1 MKTARQAPRLIGRLS
16 LEGRIFM
23 KKTSFRSQIIRIF
36 VATMA
41 AMIILIVAINHFFL
55 GNFYTREKR
64 RILKETYNKLNE
76 LVNADE
82 EEFSSEV
89 LEMSVSDNIQV
100 LVTDSDFQI
109 MRSTSREEEEL
120 AYCLFGYFT
129 GFYRGTLTVLE
140 QTDTYTIQLSSQE
153 KPSMRPGAEKEEGMG
168 EEEERTKEE
177 GLAGLEGLFG
187 RKSASSAEDGS
198 SSDHRYIFGG
208 SLRSGTEY
216 LEMWGQLK
224 DGSWFLIR
232 TPMESIEHA
241 AQLSNRFYLYVG
253 LAVMIVAIVCIYVLA
268 GRFTRPVVQLTDL
281 SKRMAGLDF
290 EARYTGHTGNEVDEL
305 GQNFNTMSDQ
315 LEKTI
320 SELKSANVELQK
332 DVERRTQIDEMR
344 KDFLNNVSHELKTP
358 IALIQGYAEGL
369 KDGIADDP
377 DSRDYYLDVIIDE
390 SGKMNKMVRQL
401 LSLNALEF
409 GKDQVTMDRFD
420 LTSLIRG
427 VLAGMKLMID
437 EKGAEV
443 SFHCEEPVYVWGDEF
458 KIEEVVTNYLSNA
471 LNHLDYERKI
481 EIRIMEEDGIVT
493 TSVFNTGDPIPE
505 EDLDKVW
512 DKFYKVDKAR
522 TRAYGGSGIGL
533 SIVKAVMD
541 GHHQRCWARNF
552 DNGVAFYFTLEG
564 KAE

>member
-1 MKTARQAPRLIGRLS
+1 
-16 LEGRIFM
+16 M

-55 GNFYTREKR
+55 GDFYTREKR
-64 RILKETYNKLNE
+64 GILKETYAKLNE
-76 LVNADE
+76 LVDADE

-89 LEMSVSDNIQV
+89 LQMAISDNIQV

-109 MRSTSREEEEL
+109 VRSTSREEEEL

-153 KPSMRPGAEKEEGMG
+153 KHNFHGEGMA
-168 EEEERTKEE
+168 E
-177 GLAGLEGLFG
+177 GTFQEDQGDVDESAGGLEGLFG
-187 RKSASSAEDGS
+187 GKSAASGTESGDS
-198 SSDHRYIFGG
+198 HRYIFGG
-208 SLRSGTEY
+208 AIKSGTEY
-216 LEMWGQLK
+216 LEMWGQLD

-253 LAVMIVAIVCIYVLA
+253 LTVMIVAIVCIYILA

-281 SKRMAGLDF
+281 SKRMADLDF

-305 GQNFNTMSDQ
+305 GRNFNTMSDQ

-390 SGKMNKMVRQL
+390 SAKMNKMVRQL

-409 GKDQVTMDRFD
+409 GKDQVSMDRFD
-420 LTSLIRG
+420 LTTLITG
-427 VLAGMKLMID
+427 ALAGMKLLID
-437 EKGAEV
+437 DKGAEV
-443 SFHCEEPVYVWGDEF
+443 TFRCHEPVYVWGDEF

-471 LNHLDYERKI
+471 LNHLDYEKKI
-481 EIRIMEEDGIVT
+481 DIRVTEENGIVT

-505 EDLDKVW
+505 EDLDRIW

-541 GHHQRCWARNF
+541 GHQQRCWARNF